1 MKSVVVGIDVGGT
14 NTVFGIVDKDG
25 NFYGEGSIPTQ
36 AYPTFGDWAQSIHDA
51 IMQTL
56 KQQNE
61 EIELI
66 GIGIGAPNG
75 NYYTGCIENAVNL
88 SWNGKVDVVGKMKE
102 LFGSDKLAV
111 LTNDANAAAVGEMV
125 YGGAK
130 GMKDFIVITLGT
142 GLGSGVVVNNQMVHG
157 YDGNAGE
164 LGHVIVEKEGRMCGC
179 GRKGCLETYVSA
191 TGIKRTVFELLANE
205 NTPSTLRSYSFN
217 DLTSE
222 MIYKEAVAGDAIALK
237 AFEETGKRLGQ
248 ALADFTAFS
257 TPEAFFLFGGLAKAG
272 NLILEPTKHHMEEST
287 CIIYKNKVKVLLSE
301 LSDKNAAVLG
311 AAALA
316 WSELS

>member
-14 NTVFGIVDKDG
+14 NSVFGIVDKDG
-25 NFYGEGSIPTQ
+25 NFYGEGSIPTR
-36 AYPTFGDWAQSIHDA
+36 AYPIFDDWANSIYGA

-56 KQQNE
+56 KESGQE
-61 EIELI
+61 VKIE

-75 NYYTGCIENAVNL
+75 NYYNGCIENAVNL
-88 SWNGKVDVVGKMKE
+88 SWSGKVDVVGKFKE
-102 LFGSDKLAV
+102 LFGSDKLVV

-125 YGGAK
+125 FGGAK

-142 GLGSGVVVNNQMVHG
+142 GLGSGVVVNHQVVYG

-164 LGHVIVEKEGRMCGC
+164 LGHVIVERGGRDCGC
-179 GRKGCLETYVSA
+179 GRRGCLETYVSA
-191 TGIKRTVFELLANE
+191 TGIKRTVFELLANS
-205 NTPSTLRSYSFN
+205 NQASTLRSHSFD

-222 MIYKEAVAGDAIALK
+222 MIYKAAVAGDAIAK
-237 AFEETGKRLGQ
+237 RAFEVTGKRLGE

-257 TPEAFFLFGGLAKAG
+257 TPEAFFLFGGLAKSG
-272 NLILEPTKHHMEEST
+272 DLILEPTKRYMEEST
-287 CIIYKNKVKVLLSE
+287 CVIYKDKVKVLLSE
-301 LSDKNAAVLG
+301 LNDKNAAVLG

-316 WSELS
+316 WSELC